1 MKGVSAMRRFVLT
14 LALACA
20 SFFFYGAAVAQAGDA
35 LYRAFGEKAGIQSL
49 VENFYDRLKI
59 DARTAPF
66 FKDTNRAH
74 VVEQLTEQLC
84 QLSGGPCVYKGAPM
98 DKVHRDLEIGKRDFN
113 ALVEVLQD
121 SMDAKG
127 IAFRDQ
133 NRMLAL
139 LAPMHRD
146 IVTK

>member
-1 MKGVSAMRRFVLT
+1 MRRFLFTV
-14 LALACA
+14 ALACA
-20 SFFFYGAAVAQAGDA
+20 SFFFFGSAIAQTTAPADDT
-35 LYRAFGEKAGIQSL
+35 LYRAFGQKAGLQSL
-49 VENFYDRLKI
+49 MEDFFDRLKA

-66 FKDTNRAH
+66 FKDTNRANL
-74 VVEQLTEQLC
+74 VEQLTDQLC
-84 QLSGGPCVYKGAPM
+84 QLSGGPCTYKGAPM
-98 DKVHRDLEIGKRDFN
+98 DKAHRDLDIGKRDFN
-113 ALVEVLQD
+113 ALVEVLQQ

-133 NRMLAL
+133 NRMLAK

>member
-1 MKGVSAMRRFVLT
+1 MKRFIFT
-14 LALACA
+14 LSLACA
-20 SFFFYGAAVAQAGDA
+20 SFFYFGSAIAADDA
-35 LYRAFGEKAGIQSL
+35 LYRAFGQKPGINAL
-49 VENFYDRLKI
+49 MIDFYDRLKI

-66 FKDTNRAH
+66 FKDTNRDH
-74 VVEQLTEQLC
+74 VVEQLTDQLC
-84 QLSGGPCVYKGAPM
+84 QLSGGPCVYRGAPM
-98 DKVHRDLEIGKRDFN
+98 DKVHRDLDIAKRDFN
-113 ALVEVLQD
+113 ALVEVLQHA
-121 SMDAKG
+121 MDAKG

>member
-1 MKGVSAMRRFVLT
+1 MRRFALT

-20 SFFFYGAAVAQAGDA
+20 SFFFYGAAIAQTTAGDAA
-35 LYRAFGEKAGIQSL
+35 LYRAFGEKAGIRAL
-49 VENFYDRLKI
+49 TEHFYDRLKS
-59 DARTAPF
+59 DARTALF
-66 FKDTNRAH
+66 FKDTNRDH

>member
-1 MKGVSAMRRFVLT
+1 MRRFIFTV
-14 LALACA
+14 ALACA
-20 SFFFYGAAVAQAGDA
+20 SFFFYGAAVAQSDDA
-35 LYRAFGEKAGIQSL
+35 LYRAFGEKAGIRAL
-49 VENFYDRLKI
+49 TEHFYDRLKT

-66 FKDTNRAH
+66 FKDTNRDH

-84 QLSGGPCVYKGAPM
+84 QLSGGPCIYKGAPM

-121 SMDAKG
+121 SMVAKG

-133 NRMLAL
+133 SRMLAL

>member
-1 MKGVSAMRRFVLT
+1 MRRFIFT

-20 SFFFYGAAVAQAGDA
+20 SFFFYGAAVAQSTATPADDT
-35 LYRAFGEKAGIQSL
+35 LYRAFGQKTGIQSL
-49 VENFYDRLKI
+49 VESFYDRLKI

-84 QLSGGPCVYKGAPM
+84 QLSGGPCTYKGAPM

-121 SMDAKG
+121 SMGAKG

>member
-1 MKGVSAMRRFVLT
+1 MRRFVLT

-20 SFFFYGAAVAQAGDA
+20 SFPFFGSAIAQTAGGNDA
-35 LYRAFGEKAGIQSL
+35 LYRAFGQKAGIQSL
-49 VENFYDRLKI
+49 MEDFVDRLKA

-66 FKDTNRAH
+66 FKDTNRANL
-74 VVEQLTEQLC
+74 VEQLTDQLC
-84 QLSGGPCVYKGAPM
+84 QLSGGPCTYKGAPM
-98 DKVHRDLEIGKRDFN
+98 DKAHRDLDIAKRDFN
-113 ALVEVLQD
+113 ALVEVLQQ

-133 NRMLAL
+133 NRMLAK

>member
-1 MKGVSAMRRFVLT
+1 MRRFVLT

-20 SFFFYGAAVAQAGDA
+20 SFFFFGSAIAQTASGEDA
-35 LYRAFGEKAGIQSL
+35 LYRAFGQKAGLQSL
-49 VENFYDRLKI
+49 MEDFVDRLKA

-66 FKDTNRAH
+66 FKDTNRANL
-74 VVEQLTEQLC
+74 VEQLTDQLC
-84 QLSGGPCVYKGAPM
+84 QLSGGPCAYKGAPM
-98 DKVHRDLEIGKRDFN
+98 DKAHRDLDIAKRDFN
-113 ALVEVLQD
+113 ALVEVLQQ

-133 NRMLAL
+133 NRMLAK